1 MVTLV
6 FTITVK
12 LDVVYLQLR
21 LLMLATALKVNT
33 HTPSAKQCLLLKS
46 PSFPFSLVLKSP
58 LTGEALAKSFCRTVG
73 RPISP
78 VDLITFSAVLKR
90 GSSSCVVINNVASMF
105 GV

>member
-33 HTPSAKQCLLLKS
+33 HTPSAKQCLLIKS

-73 RPISP
+73 RP

>member
-33 HTPSAKQCLLLKS
+33 HTPSAKQCLLIKS

-58 LTGEALAKSFCRTVG
+58 LTGEAFCRTVG